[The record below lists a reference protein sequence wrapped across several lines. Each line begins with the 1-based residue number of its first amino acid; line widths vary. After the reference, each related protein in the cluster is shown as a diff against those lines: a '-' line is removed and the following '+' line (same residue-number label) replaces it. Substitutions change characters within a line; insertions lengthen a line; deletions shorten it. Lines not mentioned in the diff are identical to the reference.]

1 MSNNELPLVTVI
13 TPAYNQGI
21 FLRDTIESVLSQD
34 YPNIELFVLN
44 DGSTDDTEKIL
55 QEYNGRIRW
64 ETHTNMGQTPTINKG
79 WQLTKGQII
88 TWLNSDDTY
97 LPGAV
102 KAGVDYLMKH
112 PETAIVFADSI
123 FTEADGTPLN
133 RTRPVP
139 PFNYKNFVTGCENPV
154 SQPSSFIR
162 REVIE
167 KVGPLDP
174 KFYYFMDWDFWL
186 RAGLYFKIDYTP
198 ELWSTY
204 RLHADSKTVAQ
215 SKKAAPELKYMYE
228 KFFGRED
235 LPADIKALKSKAMMN
250 MYFTSGSYFL
260 QGDDKRSAAKMARK
274 AFKQNPSGIFS
285 PKSLHKFMYCSFG
298 KSPVYNALRN
308 VFGKNPKTGKTV

>member
-1 MSNNELPLVTVI
+1 MNTKELPLVTVI
-13 TPAYNQGI
+13 TPAYNQAV

-55 QEYNGRIRW
+55 QEYTGRIRW
-64 ETHTNMGQTPTINKG
+64 ETHANMGQTPTINKG
-79 WQLTKGQII
+79 WSLTNGEII

-102 KAGVDYLMKH
+102 KAGVEYLMQH
-112 PETAIVFADSI
+112 PETAIVFADSL
-123 FTEADGTPLN
+123 FTEADGTPLE

-139 PFNYKNFVTGCENPV
+139 PFNYKNFVTACENPI

-167 KVGPLDP
+167 KVGMLDP
-174 KFYYFMDWDFWL
+174 KYYYFMDWDFWL
-186 RAGLYFKIDYTP
+186 RAGLHFKIDYIP

-215 SKKAAPELKYMYE
+215 AKKSAPELEYMYN
-228 KFFGRED
+228 KFFSQD
-235 LPADIKALKSKAMMN
+235 LPADIKALKKKAMMN
-250 MYFTSGSYFL
+250 MFFTTGSYYL
-260 QGDDKRSAAKMARK
+260 KGEDKEMAALSAKK
-274 AFKQNPSGIFS
+274 AIQQNPAWIFS
-285 PKSLHKFMYCSFG
+285 LNAVHKYLYCRYSHRSWYQGLKKLLG
-298 KSPVYNALRN
+298 K
-308 VFGKNPKTGKTV
+308 KK